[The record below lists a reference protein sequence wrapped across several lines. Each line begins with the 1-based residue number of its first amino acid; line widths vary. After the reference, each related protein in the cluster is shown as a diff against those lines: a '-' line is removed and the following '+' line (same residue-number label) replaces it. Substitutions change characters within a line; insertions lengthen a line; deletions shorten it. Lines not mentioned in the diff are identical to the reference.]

1 MPDPPRIDSTTV
13 YEENSS
19 TLELPAVPPGPDSGP
34 TAAPVTLSRTEQFW
48 DACRHPANHKQ
59 ALRFLA
65 VGGSGYIVNNL
76 AFALLQSALSVQH
89 TAAFWIASLIGT
101 ANNFWWNRNWTFDA
115 KHHHIGKQGGRFL
128 LVSLMVAGLAYLI
141 YLGLVAS
148 TGMDKLPANA
158 LAYVIATPFSFVAQ
172 KLWSFKA

>member
-1 MPDPPRIDSTTV
+1 VSDET
-13 YEENSS
+13 SS
-19 TLELPAVPPGPDSGP
+19 TLELPAVPPGASGP
-34 TAAPVTLSRTEQFW
+34 PPPEPGLSRLEQFW

-65 VGGSGYIVNNL
+65 VGGSGYIVNNI
-76 AFALLQSALSVQH
+76 AFILLLHGAHVQH
-89 TAAFWIASLIGT
+89 TGAFWIAALIGT

-128 LVSLMVAGLAYLI
+128 LVSLMIAGLAYAI
-141 YLGLVAS
+141 YLGLVAT

>member
-1 MPDPPRIDSTTV
+1 V
-13 YEENSS
+13 YEETSS
-19 TLELPAVPPGPDSGP
+19 TLELPPVTPGPDAGAEAS
-34 TAAPVTLSRTEQFW
+34 TASSSRAELFL

-59 ALRFLA
+59 AARFLA
-65 VGGSGYIVNNL
+65 VGSSGYIVNNL
-76 AFALLQSALSVQH
+76 AFALLQSGLSVQH

-128 LVSLMVAGLAYLI
+128 LVSLMIAGLAFAI
-141 YLGLVAS
+141 YLGLVAT

-158 LAYVIATPFSFVAQ
+158 LAYVIAMPFSFVAQ

>member
-1 MPDPPRIDSTTV
+1 M

-19 TLELPAVPPGPDSGP
+19 TLELPVAPQGSPAGPVPAEGPDSRVG
-34 TAAPVTLSRTEQFW
+34 LFW
-48 DACRHPANHKQ
+48 DACRHPGNHKQ
-59 ALRFLA
+59 AFRFLC
-65 VGGSGYIVNNL
+65 VGGSGYVVNNI
-76 AFALLQSALSVQH
+76 AFALLQSGLAVQH
-89 TAAFWIASLIGT
+89 TAAFWIAALIGT

-115 KHHHIGKQGGRFL
+115 KHHHIGKQGARFL
-128 LVSLMVAGLAYLI
+128 LVALMVAGLAYAI
-141 YLGLVAS
+141 YLGLVAT